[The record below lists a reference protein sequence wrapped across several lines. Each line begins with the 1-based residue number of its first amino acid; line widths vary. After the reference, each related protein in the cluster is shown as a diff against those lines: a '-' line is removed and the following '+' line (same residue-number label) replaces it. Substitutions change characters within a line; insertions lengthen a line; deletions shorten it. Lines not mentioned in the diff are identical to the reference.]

1 MKESHRRRT
10 AWHRFFVLPIN
21 LIFME
26 IIIRILSGATF
37 FGWGLV
43 PTLLFSVV
51 QGVILSL
58 LCSFFSEKTN
68 TRLIIGVQCA
78 LSVWYCVQ
86 IIYHSFFGR
95 FMIIYSIFAG
105 GADQVIA
112 SGLVENTVG
121 AIISCWWSF
130 LVLALPILH
139 ICLYTRRFAI
149 GQISPMGCLW
159 RIGVGLA
166 SFWLV
171 VGVGFLFP
179 PLRQVQTDVFNKEVS
194 VKTFGLLRAELMDI
208 RCNVLGLGGKGKIEI
223 VPADTPAISL
233 PEEPEYAPQVMDI
246 DFATLAQE
254 ETDRELET
262 LHRYFASER
271 PSYENEYT
279 GMFEGYNLI
288 QITAEGFSPYA
299 IDPEITPTLYKMQS
313 EGFNFTNF
321 YTPLWEVSTF
331 DGEYTATT
339 GLIPKSGVWSYYQA
353 GQEQMLLPFTMPQQY
368 LHGGMEKV
376 RAYHNH
382 TYSYYH
388 RDVSHTNLGF
398 IYKGIGNG
406 LEQVVNAKRWPE
418 SDVEMIEGT
427 VGEYLDG
434 KPFMTYYMTVS
445 GHMEYGFDDNSMC
458 ALHRNEVAHLPYSD
472 KVRAYY
478 ACNIELDLAMEKLL
492 TALQEAGVADKTLIL
507 ITPDHYP
514 YGLEDSTQENPYL
527 YLEELAGHSLETN
540 FELYR
545 SCMILY
551 SPSMKEP
558 VVVDKYC
565 SALDIIPT
573 LNNLL
578 GFEYDSRLLMGRDI
592 LSDSEPLVIF
602 LNRSFITEK
611 GRYNAETDTFELAQ
625 GESLQDETA
634 YVERMKTIVSNKF
647 KVSAAMLDNDYYR
660 VVTGREH
667 YKSKKE

>member
-1 MKESHRRRT
+1 MKQLLERRT

-26 IIIRILSGATF
+26 IIIRVLSGATF
-37 FGWGLV
+37 FGWGLA

-51 QGVILSL
+51 LGGILTV
-58 LCSFFSEKTN
+58 LCSFFGEKVN
-68 TRLIIGVQCA
+68 RRMLIGVQCA

-86 IIYHSFFGR
+86 IIYQSFFGR

-112 SGLVENTVG
+112 SGLVTNTLG
-121 AIISCWWSF
+121 AIANCWWAF

-139 ICLYTRRFAI
+139 IWLYTRRFEIARLRWT
-149 GQISPMGCLW
+149 GGLW
-159 RIGVGLA
+159 RLAAGLA
-166 SFWLV
+166 SFWLIV
-171 VGVGFLFP
+171 AAGFLVP
-179 PLRQVQTDVFNKEVS
+179 ALREVQTDVFNKEVS

-208 RCNVLGLGGKGKIEI
+208 RCNVFGIGGKGKIEI
-223 VPADTPAISL
+223 VPAVTPVEPV
-233 PEEPEYAPQVMDI
+233 PEQPEYKPQVMDI
-246 DFATLAQE
+246 DFAALAE
-254 ETDRELET
+254 TETDRELAQ
-262 LHRYFASER
+262 LHSYFANEQ
-271 PSYENEYT
+271 PSFENEYT

-299 IDPEITPTLYKMQS
+299 IHPEITPTLYKMQT

-353 GQEQMLLPFTMPQQY
+353 GQEQVLLPFTMPQQY
-368 LHGGMEKV
+368 LHSGMEKV

-388 RDVSHTNLGF
+388 RDVSHTNLGY

-434 KPFMTYYMTVS
+434 TPFMTYYMTVS

-458 ALHRNEVAHLPYSD
+458 ALHKNEVEGLPYSD
-472 KVRAYY
+472 TVRAYY

-492 TALQEAGVADKTLIL
+492 LALEQAGVADKTLII

-514 YGLEDSTQENPYL
+514 YGLEDSTEENPYL
-527 YLEELAGHSLETN
+527 YIDELAGHRVETN
-540 FELYR
+540 FELYK
-545 SCMILY
+545 SCLILY
-551 SPSMKEP
+551 SPSMEKP
-558 VVVDKYC
+558 VTVDKYC
-565 SALDIIPT
+565 SSLDIIPT

-592 LSDSEPLVIF
+592 LSESEPLVIF
-602 LNRSFITEK
+602 LNRSWITDQ
-611 GRYNAETDTFELAQ
+611 GRYNAETDVFEAFVPIT
-625 GESLQDETA
+625 DEEA
-634 YVERMKTIVSNKF
+634 YVERMKTTVSNKF
-647 KVSAAMLDNDYYR
+647 KVSAAMLDNDYFR
-660 VVTGREH
+660 AVTDREH
-667 YKSKKE
+667 YRSK